1 MNIQGKIPPES
12 GNIQHLARKGQKGV
26 NEQIQAKSISQGG
39 GGADKVTISDKAKEL
54 EGMKQDIAR
63 LPDIRTEKVEAVR
76 QQIEAGTYEVDP
88 VKIAGRMIDEII

>member
-1 MNIQGKIPPES
+1 M
-12 GNIQHLARKGQKGV
+12 
-26 NEQIQAKSISQGG
+26 
-39 GGADKVTISDKAKEL
+39 TISDKAKEL

-76 QQIEAGTYEVDP
+76 HQIEAGTYEVDP